1 MVSQM
6 SEIAFK
12 RKRYLNDRE
21 FKNFLDLIKKIARYD
36 PSRQEWVFSPEK
48 ARNNVSNKDEL
59 DQILAALSKYVVL
72 SLDTRK
78 RIITLF
84 EESRKT
90 ITLDVDTF
98 SFTADLNDE
107 VLDELEDYIVK
118 IGGRYIVKSIK
129 YLPTIREILQKHGYI
144 LVYDEDLVKRKIE
157 EKLVAVIRR
166 KDGMLI
172 VDFPQ
177 YIDVEAVKALR
188 KTCKLRYYE
197 ERVMLDEEGNYVD
210 TEYVPREIDTLKL
223 SFREKRA
230 ITFVG
235 LIDAVVES
243 LKKSGYRIVLHIRE
257 KEKIDFDLKA
267 KFKLMPHQ
275 ERAFKLW
282 IQRKRGTI
290 AIFTRGGKSFI
301 ALKAIH
307 ELRVPTLILVTT
319 RELAYTW
326 RKYLVEYLG
335 IPEARIGY
343 LGEGK
348 RYITP
353 ITIAT
358 YNSAVKYLSEI
369 KDKFELLIPDEVHHV
384 PARTFK
390 NIALYVDALYR
401 LGLSATPTRRDGN
414 HELLYAIIGKLL
426 ITVDYEELIKLKV
439 VAPIEIYE
447 TVFAKGKQEKIRK
460 LMEILEKHIDEKI
473 FIFTLYLETAEHI
486 YNELLKNGFKAV
498 LITGKTPSSKRKLA
512 FRQFLSGQCNIM
524 VSTTVLD
531 EGITV
536 PDAEVAVI
544 FENTG
549 EARQLIQRIG
559 RVLNYKPGK
568 TAKIYEIIDITNP
581 REKYTYFKRKWV
593 RDLYLFEGLEKY
605 VQEEKAK
612 RIYRKFIDEKWE

>member
-1 MVSQM
+1 M
-6 SEIAFK
+6 SVETTFK
-12 RKRYLNDRE
+12 RKRYLTDEE
-21 FKNFLDLIKKIARYD
+21 FKDFLNLVKKIARYD
-36 PSRQEWVFSPEK
+36 PSCQEWVFSPER
-48 ARNNVSNKDEL
+48 ARNNISSRNEL
-59 DQILAALSKYVVL
+59 NAILDALSKYAVITPEVRDNVL
-72 SLDTRK
+72 K
-78 RIITLF
+78 AF
-84 EESRKT
+84 EKYRKT
-90 ITLDVDTF
+90 IIFDIDTF
-98 SFTADLNDE
+98 SFTADLKRE
-107 VLDELEDYIVK
+107 VLDELRDYIVR
-118 IGGRYIVKSIK
+118 IGGRYVIKSAK
-129 YLPTIREILQKHGYI
+129 YLPVVRDTLQKYGYT
-144 LVYDEDLVKRKIE
+144 LVYNEEVIESRLKELMTAVVKRE
-157 EKLVAVIRR
+157 R
-166 KDGMLI
+166 GMLVI
-172 VDFPQ
+172 DFPG
-177 YIDVEAVKALR
+177 YMDVEALKNLR
-188 KTCKLRYYE
+188 KACKLRYYE
-197 ERVMLDEEGNYVD
+197 ERVILDEEGSYMD
-210 TEYVPREIDTLKL
+210 TEYVPREIDTLKI
-223 SFREKRA
+223 SFRERKA

-235 LIDAVVES
+235 LIDTVIET
-243 LKKSGYRIVLHIRE
+243 LQKNGYKVILQIGE
-257 KEKIDFDLKA
+257 KEKLDLDFKA
-267 KFKLMPHQ
+267 NFRLMPHQ

-282 IQRKRGTI
+282 IGKKRGTI

-301 ALKAIH
+301 ALKAIQ
-307 ELRVPTLILVTT
+307 ELKVPTLILVTT

-326 RKYLVEYLG
+326 RRYLVEYLG

-343 LGEGK
+343 LGEG
-348 RYITP
+348 RRNIMP

-426 ITVDYEELIKLKV
+426 ITVDYEELIRLKV
-439 VAPIEIYE
+439 VAPIEVYE
-447 TVFAKGKQEKIRK
+447 TVFAKGKREKIEK
-460 LMEILEKHIDEKI
+460 LLEILEKHSNEKI
-473 FIFTLYLETAEHI
+473 FIFTLYLETSERI
-486 YNELLKNGFKAV
+486 YNELLKKGFKAV

-512 FRQFLSGQCNIM
+512 FRQFLSGRCNIV

-568 TAKIYEIIDITNP
+568 TAKIYEIIDITDP

-593 RDLYLFEGLEKY
+593 KDLYLFDGLGKY
-605 VQEEKAK
+605 VQEEKAR
-612 RIYRKFIDEKWE
+612 RIYKKFIDEKWE